1 MIKKMLISGL
11 VFLLGNNISTTFN
24 QIDGKIFVEVLEELE
39 NLEKTFLVQ
48 RQELQP
54 SLNLDLFGFQ
64 IQDSVEDYIQ
74 EELSINQMYNLV
86 DGFYKRLELEFID
99 FSKLEKRKLFRNILF
114 KLKINYDYRFQY
126 KEFKLNSFRKL
137 LSIISVEKELFDQS
151 RFDLIKLKLMNLFS
165 SNSAKNIFHFS
176 NVGFTILKNK
186 PDLLLDKDSV
196 VVEFNELIVS
206 LIDLL
211 SINKRVVDTITLN
224 KHRKRL
230 FFD

>member
-39 NLEKTFLVQ
+39 NLENTFLVQ